1 LSTHPLAAGNVP
13 GTLQGFML
21 LLPVTLS
28 VMGIVILIPVLPQM
42 MGHFSEVPNFRY
54 LIQGGVLTMPAL
66 CVMLFSP
73 LAGWLADRFG
83 RRRILMTSMVAYAV
97 LGVAPIFLDD
107 LYAIIATRV
116 GVGLCESIILT
127 VSTTLISDYFK
138 GVARERWL
146 ASQTAVASISA
157 LALIYIGGL
166 LGAAYGW
173 RGPFG
178 IYLYSLLLVVGL
190 WLFTW
195 EPQAEPRGAAEG
207 EPSASDSAFPWKRL
221 TGICA
226 ITLFASVL
234 FYTVQTQ
241 SSLALNALGVQDP
254 ARLGLLTAIASLG
267 VPLGT
272 LIFRPLVRVPVG
284 VLLLAEFALIGASF
298 IWMGKAPDPNTLV
311 LAAGLN
317 QIGCGMILPTL
328 LTWATRGL
336 SFEVRGRG
344 NGAWQGTF
352 AVGQFL
358 SGVVV
363 TFLADRVGGL
373 QPAFVVL
380 GVSTLVAAALALAG
394 HLKHRSTLSATSR
407 PAA

>member
-1 LSTHPLAAGNVP
+1 MSTRSLAAGQVP
-13 GTLQGFML
+13 GTVQGIML

-42 MGHFSEVPNFRY
+42 MGHFSNVPNFRY
-54 LIQGGVLTMPAL
+54 LIEGGVLTMPAL

-73 LAGWLADRFG
+73 LAGWLADLFG
-83 RRRILMTSMVAYAV
+83 RRRILMVSMVAYAL
-97 LGVAPIFLDD
+97 LGVAPVFLDG

-138 GVARERWL
+138 GAARERWL
-146 ASQTAVASISA
+146 ASQTAVASLSA
-157 LALIYIGGL
+157 LALIYVGGL

-195 EPQAEPRGAAEG
+195 EPPSEAGGGANG
-207 EPSASDSAFPWKRL
+207 ESSAGVAGFPWKRL

-241 SSLALNALGVQDP
+241 SSLALSALGVQDP

-272 LIFRPLVRVPVG
+272 LFFRPLVRVPVG
-284 VLLLAEFALIGASF
+284 LLLLVEFALIGVSF
-298 IWMGKAPDPNTLV
+298 GWMGKAADPNTFV
-311 LAAGLN
+311 LAAGVN

-336 SFEVRGRG
+336 PFEVRGRG

-363 TFLADRVGGL
+363 IFLADHVGGL

-380 GVSTLVAAALALAG
+380 GVCTLVAAVLALAG
-394 HLKHRSTLSATSR
+394 HLQYRGTFRTTLV
-407 PAA
+407 